1 MSYSLPV
8 ILTIGGHD
16 PSGGAGIQADIET
29 ITSHG
34 CHAVSLITCLTSQN
48 TKDFFKVDV
57 IDPNIFTSQAESL
70 LSDIA
75 IDAIKIG
82 VIGNFKI
89 LEEINKLLNKLEG
102 IAIIFD
108 PVIKSTSGGTL
119 TENPLFKSLKSL
131 IFPKSFLVTPNIEE
145 VKSLSGKC
153 DLNSALEDLFSFS
166 PKHILVKDVQKSKD
180 HIINSLYTDNK
191 LVNSWNNHKIEGSY
205 HGTGS
210 NLASS
215 IACSLAQSKNIEES
229 IKLAQEFVAQAI
241 ENSIRVGMGQKIL
254 KGGNAKTKT

>member
-57 IDPNIFTSQAESL
+57 LNPNIFNSQAESL
-70 LSDIA
+70 LSDIT

-82 VIGNFKI
+82 VIGNLKM

-102 IAIIFD
+102 VAVIFD
-108 PVIKSTSGGTL
+108 PGIKSTSGGTL
-119 TENPLFKSLKSL
+119 TESTLLESLKSL

-145 VKSLSGKC
+145 LKSISGKR
-153 DLNSALEDLFSFS
+153 DLSSALEDLFSFS

-191 LVNSWNNHKIEGSY
+191 LINSWINRKIEGSY

-215 IACSLAQSKNIEES
+215 IACSIAKSKNIEES
-229 IKLAQEFVAQAI
+229 IKLAQEFTSKAI
-241 ENSIRVGMGQKIL
+241 KNSIRVGKGQKIL
-254 KGGNAKTKT
+254 KGGNAENKT